1 MDTLAFLRRVLPT
14 TGTYCASVI
23 NGQNKLKSKFYS
35 SLEDLSKYLIN
46 VSNAGDTAYFAVST
60 FEKMVDKD
68 GALVFRRKAEAIVKC
83 RLLALDIDVGKV
95 KNSYL
100 SAREA
105 LSDLMRVIQES
116 SLPEPMIVS
125 SGKGLHVYWVL
136 KEELPYSAWKMLA
149 EGLKATIQGYG
160 LIIDPTVT
168 ADGARILRPIG
179 TMHHA
184 AGKPVK
190 LLRDAE
196 PVSFRDITP
205 HLKAAKQAIP
215 AAPAHVQKRVQSKLL
230 DAIAVP
236 TDLPPARADLIYD
249 KCQAVRSLVD
259 NAGGQSEPQWY
270 MLVGLAS
277 ITTEPEQA
285 AIAWSEGHPDFNEGA
300 TLRKMQQWKDQVTG
314 PPTCAK
320 FNDSDSS
327 LCHGCP
333 HFGKI
338 TTPAQ
343 LGVARTA
350 VAIDASAPE
359 AEIAQQIPLPYG
371 FKRTANG
378 IFNTFDDV
386 EEQVCDFDIY
396 PVSYGYEG
404 QVAAQV
410 YRYRYKPRFGDWKP
424 LVIKAYHL
432 SEGARE
438 FTQVMGDKC
447 SYVPS
452 QKQARTMSHFMR
464 SYMEQLKKVKAQ
476 SDVDLAMGWKEEH
489 SQFLFGD
496 TLYANDGSTV
506 TEEKMIVGA
515 YSQANKQN
523 PYSSSGSLASWV
535 AATKTLEAA
544 DLPAHMFALGI
555 GFSAPL
561 YAFTGLKGI
570 TISLYGKTGA
580 GKTLAQYWCQSIYG
594 NPQHLHFSGK
604 FTQNALF
611 AKLGSTCHLPM
622 TIDET
627 TMMPDK
633 DMGEFLYWVTQGRDK
648 HRLNRTADE
657 RDSKEWA
664 TPVLCSTNRSMQS
677 VIDSAGMHSEAQG
690 ARLLEVEVYPHK
702 LFTKSS
708 DGGRKFYEFLTE
720 NYGVAGPVYLA
731 HLVGMGPAAIKKLI
745 ADRTKTFQQRYGI
758 ELRGEERYWEQAL
771 VLTDVGLEI
780 ADTLGLI
787 KFDRKA
793 CIQWVIDA
801 VTENRRTMLENSIDS
816 FDILLQYFNEFAAEA
831 VTVMNTVSTG
841 LVTLDHQRIPRADI
855 RIRYQLYRDNP
866 QAMFTRGV
874 AYIDRAHFK
883 KWIMSQ
889 GGDWRQWTKVIA
901 EEGADAT
908 PPSKKF
914 VIGKDTPTKTGQIYV
929 VGVALTHPRLEA
941 ILNDTEMKN
950 LSLAVS
956 NMKVVK

>member
-1 MDTLAFLRRVLPT
+1 V
-14 TGTYCASVI
+14 
-23 NGQNKLKSKFYS
+23 
-35 SLEDLSKYLIN
+35 
-46 VSNAGDTAYFAVST
+46 
-60 FEKMVDKD
+60 
-68 GALVFRRKAEAIVKC
+68 
-83 RLLALDIDVGKV
+83 LALDIDVGK
-95 KNSYL
+95 KEHSYDT
-100 SAREA
+100 REEA
-105 LSDLMRVIQES
+105 LAGLSRALKES
-116 SLPEPMIVS
+116 SLPDPMLVS
-125 SGKGLHVYWVL
+125 SGAGYHVYWVL
-136 KEELPYSAWKMLA
+136 KEELPYDAWKKLA
-149 EGLKATIQGYG
+149 EAFKATFQGLG
-160 LIIDPTVT
+160 LVIDPSVS
-168 ADGARILRPIG
+168 ADGARVLRPIG
-179 TMHHA
+179 TMHHGVGEA
-184 AGKPVK
+184 VH
-190 LLRDAE
+190 LMHDAE
-196 PVSFRDITP
+196 PVSFRDIVP
-205 HLKAAKQAIP
+205 HLKPKQTP
-215 AAPAHVQKRVQSKLL
+215 FGAAPAHAKKRVQSKLL
-230 DAIAVP
+230 DAIYVP

-249 KCQAVRSLVD
+249 KCQAVRHLVD

-270 MLVGLAS
+270 MLMGLAS
-277 ITTEPEQA
+277 ITTEPEQT
-285 AIAWSEGHPDFNEGA
+285 AIAWSEGHPSYDEGA

-320 FNDSDSS
+320 FNDNDGS

-343 LGVARTA
+343 LGVSRTA

-359 AEIAQQIPLPYG
+359 AQVAQQVPMPYG
-371 FKRTANG
+371 FKRTAQG
-378 IFNTFDDV
+378 IYAESDDGA

-410 YRYRYKPRFGDWKP
+410 YRYRYKTRFGDWKP

-464 SYMEQLKKVKAQ
+464 NYMEQLKKVKAQ

-515 YSQANKQN
+515 YTQTNKQN

-544 DLPAHMFALGI
+544 DLPAHMFALGV

-720 NYGVAGPVYLA
+720 NYGVAGPVYLE

-780 ADTLGLI
+780 ADSLGLI

-801 VTENRRTMLENSIDS
+801 VTENRRTALENNIDS

-866 QAMFTRGV
+866 QALFTRGV
-874 AYIDRAHFK
+874 VYIDRAHFK

-889 GGDWRQWTKVIA
+889 GGDWRQWSKVIA
-901 EEGADAT
+901 DEGADAT
-908 PPSKKF
+908 PPAKKF

-950 LSLAVS
+950 LASSVS
-956 NMKVVK
+956 NLKVVK